1 MQDYVDEAWEV
12 LRLRRLKASL
22 IAAIAHRGLRETLLP
37 LVGDTQAEA
46 LAAAW
51 AVRKSD
57 ASTEIE
63 RALASAGLTMEAVVA
78 QTLSLTLDAIARIDH
93 MVGIAQARRNAAV
106 CEIEHHRAV
115 PAFRRA
121 VKQVED
127 AKLRVIESTPRGG
140 ADA

>member
-78 QTLSLTLDAIARIDH
+78 QTFVAHT
-93 MVGIAQARRNAAV
+93 RRNR
-106 CEIEHHRAV
+106 EDRSHGRHRAGA
-115 PAFRRA
+115 PQRSCMRNRTPPRSAGFSSGGKTGRGC
-121 VKQVED
+121 Q
-127 AKLRVIESTPRGG
+127 TPRH
-140 ADA
+140 